1 MAAIYRVAHARP
13 VYRRGVPWR
22 RRYRLPA
29 SIAHPVRL
37 LPLAFFSLIVVGTL
51 LLLMPFAR
59 EGEAD
64 PSFMDALFTS
74 ASAVT
79 VTGLATVDTG
89 SYWSPIGQAIIV
101 VLVEIGGIGIIAMTT
116 VLGLFVGGRLGLRTR
131 LAAQTDMHVVSLG
144 DVGPLFRRVAVT
156 MLLFQGITA
165 VVLTLRY
172 YLHYFDSFG
181 YSLWHGVFDA
191 VMAFNN
197 AGFSLH
203 ADSLTGY
210 AGDYAVILP
219 ISIAVFAGG
228 VGFPV
233 LAELYKEWRSPKTWT
248 IHTRLTVWGS
258 LFLLVLASTLFIAA
272 EWNNAATIGG
282 LSPLDKLITG
292 IEGGIMPRSGGFN
305 SFDWGSVEPV
315 TLNTAIIMMF
325 IGGGSASTAG
335 GIKVTTFLLLGYVIL
350 AEIRGEEQVRIGSR
364 AISPRTIRTALS
376 IALIAVG
383 LVAVGSMLLMIFSGV
398 SFAEGLFEATSA
410 FGTVGLST
418 GLTPLLNVPGQLVLI
433 FLMFIG
439 RVGTITAASAFVLRR
454 RQSRYHL
461 PEEQPIIG

>member
-1 MAAIYRVAHARP
+1 M
-13 VYRRGVPWR
+13 
-22 RRYRLPA
+22 
-29 SIAHPVRL
+29 RL
-37 LPLAFFSLIVVGTL
+37 LPLTFLSLIVVGTL

-59 EGEAD
+59 AGEED
-64 PSFMDALFTS
+64 PSFMDAFFTS

-79 VTGLATVDTG
+79 VTGLAVVDTG
-89 SYWSPIGQAIIV
+89 TYWSPIGQGIII

-116 VLGLFVGGRLGLRTR
+116 LLGLFVGGRLGLRTR

-144 DVGPLFRRVAVT
+144 DVGPLFKRVAIT
-156 MLLFQGITA
+156 TLIFQGITA
-165 VVLTLRY
+165 IILTIRY
-172 YLHYFDSFG
+172 ATYYFDSFA

-203 ADSLTGY
+203 PDSLTSY

-219 ISIAVFAGG
+219 ISVAVFAGG

-233 LAELYKEWRSPKTWT
+233 LAELYQEWRSPKTWT

-258 LFLLVLASTLFIAA
+258 LALLAIASTMFVVV
-272 EWNNAATIGG
+272 EWNNAATIGD
-282 LSPLDKLITG
+282 LSPIDKLVTG
-292 IEGGIMPRSGGFN
+292 IEGGIMPRSGGLN
-305 SFDWGSVEPV
+305 SFDWGQVEPV
-315 TLNTAIIMMF
+315 TLFTAIVMMF

-335 GIKVTTFLLLGYVIL
+335 GIKITTFLLLAYVIL
-350 AEIRGEEQVRIGSR
+350 AELRGEEQVRIGSR
-364 AISPRTIRTALS
+364 AINARTIRTALS

-383 LVAVGSMLLMIFSGV
+383 LVTGGAMALMIVAGV
-398 SFAEGLFEATSA
+398 PLSEGLFESTSA

-418 GLTPLLNVPGQLVLI
+418 GLTPELNVAGQLVLI
-433 FLMFIG
+433 VLMFIG

-454 RQSRYHL
+454 RVARYHL

>member
-1 MAAIYRVAHARP
+1 M
-13 VYRRGVPWR
+13 PWGR
-22 RRYRLPA
+22 RRFRLPA

-37 LPLAFFSLIVVGTL
+37 LPLAFLTLILAGTL
-51 LLLMPFAR
+51 LLLLPFAR

-64 PSFMDALFTS
+64 PSFMDAFFTS
-74 ASAVT
+74 TSAVT

-89 SYWSPIGQAIIV
+89 TYWSFIGQAIIL

-116 VLGLFVGGRLGLRTR
+116 LLGLFVGGRLGLRTR

-144 DVGPLFRRVAVT
+144 DVGPLFKRVAFT
-156 MLLFQGITA
+156 TLIFQGVTA
-165 VVLTLRY
+165 VILTWRY
-172 YLHYFDSFG
+172 YTGYFDSFA

-203 ADSLTGY
+203 PDSLTSY

-219 ISIAVFAGG
+219 VSVAVFAGG
-228 VGFPV
+228 LGFPV
-233 LAELYKEWRSPKTWT
+233 LAELYQEWRSPKTWT
-248 IHTRLTVWGS
+248 IHTRLTIWGS
-258 LFLLVLASTLFIAA
+258 LVLLAVAASMFVVV
-272 EWNNAATIGG
+272 EWNNAATIGD
-282 LSPLDKLITG
+282 LSPFDKLVTG
-292 IEGGIMPRSGGFN
+292 IEGGIMTRSGGLA
-305 SFDWGSVEPV
+305 SFDWGAVEPV
-315 TLNTAIIMMF
+315 TLFMAIIMMF

-335 GIKVTTFLLLGYVIL
+335 GIKITTFLLLAYVIL
-350 AEIRGEEQVRIGSR
+350 AELRGEEQVRIGSR
-364 AISPRTIRTALS
+364 AINPRTIRTALS

-383 LVAVGSMLLMIFSGV
+383 LVTGGSMALMILAGV
-398 SFAEGLFEATSA
+398 PLADGLFESASA

-418 GLTPLLNVPGQLVLI
+418 GLTPELNIPGQLVLI
-433 FLMFIG
+433 VLMFIG

>member
-1 MAAIYRVAHARP
+1 
-13 VYRRGVPWR
+13 VPWGR

-37 LPLAFFSLIVVGTL
+37 LPLAFMSLIALGTL
-51 LLLMPFAR
+51 ALLTPFAR
-59 EGEAD
+59 EGESD
-64 PSFMDALFTS
+64 PTFMDAFFTS

-79 VTGLATVDTG
+79 VTGLAVVDTG
-89 SYWSPIGQAIIV
+89 TYWSPIGQTIIL

-144 DVGPLFRRVAVT
+144 DVGPLFRRVAIT
-156 MLLFQGITA
+156 MVIFQGLTA
-165 VVLTLRY
+165 VILTLRY
-172 YLHYFDSFG
+172 WTTYFDSFG
-181 YSLWHGVFDA
+181 YSLWHGIFDA

-203 ADSLTGY
+203 PDSLTSY

-219 ISIAVFAGG
+219 ISVAVFAGG

-233 LAELYKEWRSPKTWT
+233 LAELYQEWRHPQTWT

-258 LFLLVLASTLFIAA
+258 LVLLVVSAGTFVAV
-272 EWNNAATIGG
+272 EWNNPATIGG
-282 LSPLDKLITG
+282 LNPFDKLITG
-292 IEGGIMPRSGGFN
+292 IEGGVMTRSGGLN
-305 SFDWGSVEPV
+305 SFDWGAVEPI
-315 TLNTAIIMMF
+315 TGNIAIIMMF

-335 GIKVTTFLLLGYVIL
+335 GIKVTTFLLLAYVIL
-350 AEIRGEEQVRIGSR
+350 AEARGEEQVRVGSR
-364 AISPRTIRTALS
+364 AISSRTIRTALS
-376 IALIAVG
+376 IALIAIA
-383 LVAVGSMLLMIFSGV
+383 LVIGGSMLLMLFAGV
-398 SFAEGLFEATSA
+398 SFADSLFESASA

-418 GLTPLLNVPGQLVLI
+418 GLTPDLNNPAQLVLI
-433 FLMFIG
+433 GLMFVG
-439 RVGTITAASAFVLRR
+439 RVGTITAASAFALRR
-454 RQSRYHL
+454 RQARYHL

>member
-1 MAAIYRVAHARP
+1 M
-13 VYRRGVPWR
+13 PWR
-22 RRYRLPA
+22 RRFRLPA

-37 LPLAFFSLIVVGTL
+37 LPLAFLSLIVAGTG

-59 EGEAD
+59 AGENSPD
-64 PSFMDALFTS
+64 FMDAFFTS
-74 ASAVT
+74 ASAAT

-89 SYWSPIGQAIIV
+89 TYWSPIGQVIIV

-144 DVGPLFRRVAVT
+144 DVGPLFKRVAIT
-156 MLLFQGITA
+156 MLFFQLVTA
-165 VVLTLRY
+165 VVLTARY
-172 YLHYFDSFG
+172 ATSYFDSFG

-203 ADSLTGY
+203 ADSLTSY

-219 ISIAVFAGG
+219 ISVAVFAGG

-233 LAELYKEWRSPKTWT
+233 LAELYQGWRRPHSWT

-258 LFLLVLASTLFIAA
+258 LGLLMVAAVLFVAV

-282 LSPLDKLITG
+282 LNPLDKLVSG
-292 IEGGIMPRSGGFN
+292 VEAGIMTRSGGFN
-305 SFDWGSVEPV
+305 SFEWGQVEPI
-315 TLNTAIIMMF
+315 TLNIGIIMMF

-335 GIKVTTFLLLGYVIL
+335 GIKVTTFLLLAYVIL
-350 AEIRGEEQVRIGSR
+350 AEARGEEQVRIGAR
-364 AISPRTIRTALS
+364 AISARTIRTALS
-376 IALIAVG
+376 IALIAIG
-383 LVAVGSMLLMIFSGV
+383 LVMGGAMALMGFAGV
-398 SFAEGLFEATSA
+398 SFADGLFESASA
-410 FGTVGLST
+410 FGTVGLTT
-418 GLTPLLNVPGQLVLI
+418 GLTSELNVPGELVLI
-433 FLMFIG
+433 GLMFVG
-439 RVGTITAASAFVLRR
+439 RVGTITAASAFALRR
-454 RQSRYHL
+454 RQARYHL

>member
-1 MAAIYRVAHARP
+1 M
-13 VYRRGVPWR
+13 
-22 RRYRLPA
+22 
-29 SIAHPVRL
+29 RL
-37 LPLAFFSLIVVGTL
+37 LPLAFLSLIVVGTL

-59 EGEAD
+59 AGEKD
-64 PSFMDALFTS
+64 PSFTDAFFTA

-89 SYWSPIGQAIIV
+89 TYWSPVGQAIIV

-144 DVGPLFRRVAVT
+144 DVGPLFKRVAIT
-156 MLLFQGITA
+156 TLIFQGITA
-165 VVLTLRY
+165 VILTIRY
-172 YLHYFDSFG
+172 ANDYFDSFADA
-181 YSLWHGVFDA
+181 LWHGVFDA

-197 AGFSLH
+197 AGFSLQ
-203 ADSLTGY
+203 ADSLTSY
-210 AGDYAVILP
+210 AGDYAVVLP
-219 ISIAVFAGG
+219 ISVAVFAGG

-233 LAELYKEWRSPKTWT
+233 LAELYKEWRSPRTWT

-258 LFLLVLASTLFIAA
+258 LALLAIASTMFVVV
-272 EWNNAATIGG
+272 EWNNVATIGD
-282 LSPLDKLITG
+282 LSPIDKLVTG

-305 SFDWGSVEPV
+305 SFDWGEVEPV
-315 TLNTAIIMMF
+315 TLFTAIVMMF

-335 GIKVTTFLLLGYVIL
+335 GIKVTTFLLLAYVIL
-350 AEIRGEEQVRIGSR
+350 AELRGEEQVRIGSR
-364 AISPRTIRTALS
+364 AINPRTIRTALS

-383 LVAVGSMLLMIFSGV
+383 LVTGGAMALMIVAGV
-398 SFAEGLFEATSA
+398 PLSEGLFESTSA

-418 GLTPLLNVPGQLVLI
+418 GLTPELNTPGQLVLI
-433 FLMFIG
+433 VLMFIG

-454 RQSRYHL
+454 RQARYHL